1 MIRCRLLL
9 IIVAALS
16 AAVNRPAPAQA
27 PSNSTQ
33 SFVAVRDEWIKDWK
47 SRNLDGLRTLYA
59 PDAVFLPA
67 LGVGI
72 QGRDA
77 IGDYLKQLSDST
89 VGALFVVPY
98 GPGGAGDAS
107 GDVAYDSGFMH
118 YWIRGT
124 IAPIKGSY
132 LMVLKRDKNGNWQIV
147 RQAFAGADVR
157 YPNDKFSAQ

>member
-98 GPGGAGDAS
+98 GPGGRAMLQVTWHTIPGLCIIGS
-107 GDVAYDSGFMH
+107 GEPSRLLRALTSWF
-118 YWIRGT
+118 
-124 IAPIKGSY
+124 
-132 LMVLKRDKNGNWQIV
+132 
-147 RQAFAGADVR
+147 
-157 YPNDKFSAQ
+157 